1 MSAFQQQ
8 KVEASLEAYLI
19 RAKETL
25 KQKQLI
31 NPKPL
36 KRHMKTIQDEMLEE
50 EEEDDNIPLA
60 AVAEK
65 GTHESADLRPVR
77 TAKSKANQNLVR
89 KFSVF
94 LLEFSNFL
102 SQLVERNS
110 DERKNAK

>member
-1 MSAFQQQ
+1 
-8 KVEASLEAYLI
+8 
-19 RAKETL
+19 
-25 KQKQLI
+25 
-31 NPKPL
+31 
-36 KRHMKTIQDEMLEE
+36 MKTIQDEMLEE

-94 LLEFSNFL
+94 LLEFSNSSRRLLL
-102 SQLVERNS
+102 SRIRIIQRRTQFPNS
-110 DERKNAK
+110 SF